1 MRKNNKKYG
10 TNICSTIPIPAG
22 SLEKLVKQ
30 FIKDL
35 FKDPNYMLNFQKEV
49 DSSRKYIKHIKE
61 RKRKLQRVYEGL
73 PGRDDAVFKKQLKE
87 LDETRK
93 KVSKDL
99 SDATAEINRFI
110 LQANHIQ
117 SFLDFSDKYR
127 DRLDEVLLDRDDTY
141 DLIHMLIEEVVIES
155 RNTDENDPKRAGR
168 KKKGQM
174 LPFALHFK
182 FY

>member
-1 MRKNNKKYG
+1 M
-10 TNICSTIPIPAG
+10 
-22 SLEKLVKQ
+22 
-30 FIKDL
+30 
-35 FKDPNYMLNFQKEV
+35 
-49 DSSRKYIKHIKE
+49 
-61 RKRKLQRVYEGL
+61 

-99 SDATAEINRFI
+99 SDDTAEINRLI
-110 LQANHIQ
+110 LPANHIQ

-141 DLIHMLIEEVVIES
+141 DLIHMLIEEVVTES
-155 RNTDENDPKRAGR
+155 RTTDENDPKRAGR